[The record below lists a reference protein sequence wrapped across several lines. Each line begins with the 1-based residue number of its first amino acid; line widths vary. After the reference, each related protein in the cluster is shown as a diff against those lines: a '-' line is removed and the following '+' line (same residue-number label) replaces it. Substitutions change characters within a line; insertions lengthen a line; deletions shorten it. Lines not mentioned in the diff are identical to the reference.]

1 MFTIPLVQV
10 LSQYQIFVSF
20 YQFLQAEHVL
30 AREQMEESERYLR
43 CHLQGLRERNLEC
56 EDLKLALEQL
66 RYSIFFSTN
75 FRTNM
80 SE

>member
-66 RYSIFFSTN
+66 RYSIFFSTH